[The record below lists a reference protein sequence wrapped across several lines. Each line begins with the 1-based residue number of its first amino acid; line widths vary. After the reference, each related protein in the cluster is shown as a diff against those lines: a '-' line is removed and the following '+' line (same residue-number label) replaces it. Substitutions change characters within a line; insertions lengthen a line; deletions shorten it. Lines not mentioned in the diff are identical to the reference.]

1 MGGAPYPDF
10 EGFMEEWRSRANA
23 THIDP
28 HHPSSNGP
36 VKLYI
41 PILGGAGALGLI
53 AIFAGIWHNL
63 RRAKKDV
70 QPT

>member
-10 EGFMEEWRSRANA
+10 EGFMKEWRSRANA
-23 THIDP
+23 TYFDS
-28 HHPSSNGP
+28 HHPNSDGH

-41 PILGGAGALGLI
+41 PILGGVDALGLI
-53 AIFAGIWHNL
+53 AMLAGIWHHL
-63 RRAKKDV
+63 RRVRKDA